1 MRASLSQRWR
11 RFERGGELS
20 KPTLIAPSA
29 RIHPTALIEEG
40 VFIGEDTS
48 VWDGVHIRHG
58 ARLGHDCI
66 VGEKT
71 YIAYDVAIGDFVKI
85 NANAYICAGVSIDA
99 FCMISAHVV
108 FTNDKFPRA
117 GNHDLSGLETSD
129 PTEETLETTVCRGV
143 TIGANATI
151 GPGITL
157 GEFAMIG
164 MGAVVTKDVA
174 PHGLVVGNPA
184 QQVGW
189 VCVCGQLLLR
199 MGRDEDSASAKCPEC
214 GRNAEL
220 SRGNLVITDSD

>member
-1 MRASLSQRWR
+1 MS
-11 RFERGGELS
+11 E
-20 KPTLIAPSA
+20 PTLIAPSA

-71 YIAYDVAIGDFVKI
+71 YIAYDVVIGDFVKI
-85 NANAYICAGVSIDA
+85 NANAYICAGVSIDD
-99 FCMISAHVV
+99 FCMISAHAV
-108 FTNDKFPRA
+108 FTNDRFPRA
-117 GNHDLSGLETSD
+117 GNDDLSALETSD
-129 PTEETLETTVCRGV
+129 PTDETLETRVCRGV

-157 GEFAMIG
+157 GEFAMVG

-189 VCVCGQLLLR
+189 VCVCGQQLFR
-199 MGRDEDSASAKCPEC
+199 MDRREHVPSARCPGC
-214 GRNAEL
+214 GRRAEL
-220 SRGNLVITDSD
+220 SRGNLVIKDPD

>member
-1 MRASLSQRWR
+1 M
-11 RFERGGELS
+11 
-20 KPTLIAPSA
+20 
-29 RIHPTALIEEG
+29 
-40 VFIGEDTS
+40 
-48 VWDGVHIRHG
+48 
-58 ARLGHDCI
+58 
-66 VGEKT
+66 GEKT

-143 TIGANATI
+143 TTSANATI

-157 GEFAMIG
+157 GEFAMVG

-199 MGRDEDSASAKCPEC
+199 MDREEGSANAKCRGC
-214 GRNAEL
+214 GRSAEL
-220 SRGNLVITDSD
+220 ASGSLVIKAPD